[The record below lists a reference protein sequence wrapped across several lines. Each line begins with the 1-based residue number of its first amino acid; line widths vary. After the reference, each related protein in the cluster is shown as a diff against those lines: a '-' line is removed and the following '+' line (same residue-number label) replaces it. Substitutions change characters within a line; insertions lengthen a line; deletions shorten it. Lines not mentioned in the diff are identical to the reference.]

1 MAETKNTHLVDQ
13 PRGSLLHAALSFFVP
28 GLGQFVAGARSRGFS
43 LLLTVLTLFGLSMWT
58 VAQRARF
65 PEYAMATSVYFRI
78 VLACAALLLFLL
90 AVRHLLLR
98 FVLKDP
104 LAETFSMYGVVIVFF
119 LLTIWVG
126 DDILAT
132 VVTAEQLSQI
142 HAGTALYSGAAL
154 AALWLWQVGDAARIG
169 NTKSLGTK
177 RDGSTRFPSM
187 AGAIV
192 LACLLVFAL
201 GYNLTAVDMPKAI
214 REYQDVGI
222 LLPRLLWPWRA
233 AFAYDQEVFEV
244 VQKIQAPCTD
254 EASAPPPNPILDD
267 EPWISATPTCG
278 ELSSRPVTGGL
289 ILGTELTITG
299 GNFVPGQEVLIRW
312 ANPIG
317 NPFTPRGMG
326 ETTIIIDENG
336 EFETKLN
343 IPDAVISPETATGA
357 QVHSL
362 IIRQE
367 SVQVFGGRLSNE
379 MHLALIGLL
388 ETIMIGL
395 MATFF
400 GILAAFPISFL
411 AAKNLMAP
419 IMSAPQRIVG
429 NVLGLVAGGWAGLQV
444 TDFVSD
450 RLGGLEQA
458 PVQIFLVG
466 AVAVLGL
473 GYLGLQ
479 LGGRLSE
486 ALLSRL
492 GKGNGYWVA
501 SVLLAVMAGFP
512 GYQLGL
518 GFSRGVRS
526 IVVGAEVAAI
536 NEELYGIIGA
546 VLVAAATL
554 FYLYRRSNTRRVPI
568 GLMLYAVIR
577 TILNVVRSVEALIYA
592 IIAAIWV
599 GLGPFAGTLALTLH
613 TIASLAK
620 LYSEAIESIDPGP
633 LEALDA
639 VGANRLQSIVYAVVP
654 QILPPVISFT
664 VYRWDINVRMS
675 TLLGFVGGG
684 GIGFILLQWIRL
696 YQYEAVGIAVW
707 LIAITVAA
715 LDFVSS
721 EIRERFV

>member
-1 MAETKNTHLVDQ
+1 MADSKIAPPVVEA
-13 PRGSLLHAALSFFVP
+13 PRRSALHGLLSLIVP
-28 GLGQFVAGARSRGFS
+28 GLGQFVAGARTRGLT
-43 LLLTVLTLFGLSMWT
+43 LLVTVLTLFGLSMWT
-58 VAQRARF
+58 IAQRARF
-65 PEYAMATSVYFRI
+65 PEYAVVTGDYLRI
-78 VLACAALLLFLL
+78 VLACAALLVFLL
-90 AVRHLLLR
+90 ALRHLLTR

-104 LAETFSMYGVVIVFF
+104 LAETFSLYGVVLLFF
-119 LLTIWVG
+119 VLVMFVG

-132 VVTAEQLSQI
+132 VLSAESLSHI
-142 HAGTALYSGAAL
+142 HGMTGLYSGAAL

-169 NTKSLGTK
+169 GEHLTGK
-177 RDGSTRFPSM
+177 RTPSM
-187 AGAIV
+187 GGAIV
-192 LACLLVFAL
+192 IACLLVFAL
-201 GYNLTAVDMPKAI
+201 GYNLTGVNLPKAI

-222 LLPRLLWPWRA
+222 LLPRILWPWRA

-244 VQKIQAPCTD
+244 VQKIQAPCPDGATGPG
-254 EASAPPPNPILDD
+254 SNPVLAND
-267 EPWISATPTCG
+267 PWVSATPTCG
-278 ELSSRPVTGGL
+278 DLSVRPTTGGL
-289 ILGTELTITG
+289 ILGTELTITA

-326 ETTIIIDENG
+326 ETTLIIDENG
-336 EFETKLN
+336 GFTTTLN
-343 IPDAVISPETATGA
+343 IPDAVVSPETASGD
-357 QVHSL
+357 QIHSL
-362 IIRQE
+362 IVRQE
-367 SVQVFGGRLSNE
+367 SVRVFGNRLSNE
-379 MHLALIGLL
+379 MNLALIGLL

-400 GILAAFPISFL
+400 GIVAAFPLSFL
-411 AAKNLMAP
+411 AAKNLMSP
-419 IMSAPQRIVG
+419 IMGTPERILG
-429 NVLGLVAGGWAGLQV
+429 NVLGVLAGGWLGIQV
-444 TDFVSD
+444 TDFASAS
-450 RLGGLEQA
+450 LGGLEAA
-458 PVQIFLVG
+458 PVQVFLIG
-466 AVAVLGL
+466 MLAVLGL
-473 GYLGLQ
+473 GIAGLQ

-486 ALLSRL
+486 AALTRL
-492 GKGNGYWVA
+492 GKDGGYWVSSGVLA
-501 SVLLAVMAGFP
+501 LLAAYP
-512 GYQLGL
+512 GYILGL
-518 GFSRGVRS
+518 GFSRGIRS
-526 IVVGAEVAAI
+526 IVLGAEVAAI
-536 NEELYGIIGA
+536 NEEWYGALGA
-546 VLVAAATL
+546 VLVAVL
-554 FYLYRRSNTRRVPI
+554 VFWYLYGKRHTRRVPV
-568 GLMLYAVIR
+568 GLMLYGVVR
-577 TILNVVRSVEALIYA
+577 TIFNVVRSVEALIYA

-639 VGANRLQSIVYAVVP
+639 VGANRLQTIVYAVVP

-715 LDFVSS
+715 LDYVSS

>member
-1 MAETKNTHLVDQ
+1 MAERKPQAIVESGRRS
-13 PRGSLLHAALSFFVP
+13 PLHALLSLIVP
-28 GLGQFVAGARSRGFS
+28 GLGQFVAGARARGFT
-43 LLLTVLTLFGLSMWT
+43 LLVTVLTLFGLSMWT

-65 PEYAMATSVYFRI
+65 PEYTQATSTYLSV

-90 AVRHLLLR
+90 AIRRLLTR

-104 LAETFSMYGVVIVFF
+104 LADAFSMYGMVLLFFVLIV
-119 LLTIWVG
+119 WVG

-132 VVTAEQLSQI
+132 VVAEDKLGTI
-142 HAGTALYSGAAL
+142 YGTTALYSGAAL
-154 AALWLWQVGDAARIG
+154 AALWFWQVGDAARIG
-169 NTKSLGTK
+169 GEQLKGK
-177 RDGSTRFPSM
+177 RIPSM
-187 AGAIV
+187 GAAIV
-192 LACLLVFAL
+192 IACLLVFSL
-201 GYNLTAVDMPKAI
+201 GYNLTGVDLPKAI
-214 REYQDVGI
+214 REYEDVGI
-222 LLPRLLWPWRA
+222 LLPRILWPWRA

-244 VQKIQAPCTD
+244 VQKIQAPCPDGATGP
-254 EASAPPPNPILDD
+254 ASNPVLADD
-267 EPWISATPTCG
+267 PWMSATPTCG
-278 ELSSRPVTGGL
+278 QLSVRPTTGGL
-289 ILGTELTITG
+289 ELGTELTITG
-299 GNFVPGQEVLIRW
+299 GNFVPGQIVLVRW

-326 ETTIIIDENG
+326 ETEITIDEDG
-336 EFETKLN
+336 GFATTLN
-343 IPDAVISPETATGA
+343 IPDAVISPETATGD
-357 QVHSL
+357 QIHSL

-367 SVQVFGGRLSNE
+367 SVRVFGNRLSNE
-379 MHLALIGLL
+379 MNLALVGLL

-400 GILAAFPISFL
+400 GIVAAFPLSFL
-411 AAKNLMAP
+411 AAKNIMSP
-419 IMSAPQRIVG
+419 IMSTPERIVG
-429 NVLGLVAGGWAGLQV
+429 NVLGILAGGWAGLRI
-444 TDFVSD
+444 TDMVSD
-450 RLGGLEQA
+450 ALGGLASA

-466 AVAVLGL
+466 MLAVLGL

-486 ALLSRL
+486 TLLSRL
-492 GKGNGYWVA
+492 GKGNGYWVSSA
-501 SVLLAVMAGFP
+501 ILALLTALP
-512 GYQLGL
+512 GYYLGL
-518 GFSRGVRS
+518 GFSRGIRS
-526 IVVGAEVAAI
+526 IVLGSEVAAI
-536 NEELYGIIGA
+536 NEELYGILGA
-546 VLVAAATL
+546 ILTVLLVFL
-554 FYLYRRSNTRRVPI
+554 YLYNKRASRRIPV
-568 GLMLYAVIR
+568 GLMLYRLVRTVFNVI
-577 TILNVVRSVEALIYA
+577 RSVEALIYA

-654 QILPPVISFT
+654 QIMPPVISFT

-707 LIAITVAA
+707 LIAITVAL
-715 LDFVSS
+715 LDYVSS